1 MGGNGAEYYPF
12 MVKTYGEKVVTEL
25 RQLSNQSRKITL
37 GEYQTMIDEMAE
49 RISKLIME
57 RQRSDYWTH
66 WALQNLS

>member
-1 MGGNGAEYYPF
+1 